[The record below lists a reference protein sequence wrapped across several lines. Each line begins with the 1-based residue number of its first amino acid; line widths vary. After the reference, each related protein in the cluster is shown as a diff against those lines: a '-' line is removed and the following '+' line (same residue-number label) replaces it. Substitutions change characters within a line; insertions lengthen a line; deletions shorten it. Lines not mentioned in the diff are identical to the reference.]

1 MDNFKLTLGVEF
13 DDKYLDAKN
22 RLIEFLKALKE
33 LTPAQSNALGNEML
47 TAMGIASSF
56 DALIALMNNGGQA

>member
-1 MDNFKLTLGVEF
+1 MDNSRPTLGIEF

-22 RLIEFLKALKE
+22 KLIEFLQALKD
-33 LTPAQSNALGNEML
+33 LTPAQSNALANEFI

-56 DALIALMNNGGQA
+56 DALIALMNNGGRI

>member
-22 RLIEFLKALKE
+22 RLVEFLKALKE
-33 LTPAQSNALGNEML
+33 LTPAQSNALGNELL
-47 TAMGIASSF
+47 TA
-56 DALIALMNNGGQA
+56 L

>member
-22 RLIEFLKALKE
+22 RLVEFLKALKE
-33 LTPAQSNALGNEML
+33 LTPAQSNALGNELL
-47 TAMGIASSF
+47 TALGIASSF
-56 DALIALMNNGGQA
+56 DTLIALMNNGGKA

>member
-22 RLIEFLKALKE
+22 RLVEFLKALKE
-33 LTPAQSNALGNEML
+33 LTPAQSNALGNELL
-47 TAMGIASSF
+47 TALGISSSF
-56 DALIALMNNGGQA
+56 DALIALMNNGGKA